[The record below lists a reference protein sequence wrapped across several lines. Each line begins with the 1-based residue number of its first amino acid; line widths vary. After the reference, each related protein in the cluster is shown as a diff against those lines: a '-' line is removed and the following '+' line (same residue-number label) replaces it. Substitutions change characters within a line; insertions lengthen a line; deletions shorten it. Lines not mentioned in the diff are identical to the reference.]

1 MHIKQTY
8 KYCYIQLR
16 HIHQF
21 AVCIEALW
29 KSELEDYI
37 IRRLQKN
44 TTVKLQST
52 KLSQKLSNDLHMAVL
67 ETFVFTWFSVSSF
80 LDFNVPSTA

>member
-8 KYCYIQLR
+8 KYCYIQLC

-37 IRRLQKN
+37 IRRFPKN

-52 KLSQKLSNDLHMAVL
+52 KLSQKLKKYLHMAVL
-67 ETFVFTWFSVSSF
+67 EKKIIDMIFR
-80 LDFNVPSTA
+80 

>member
-8 KYCYIQLR
+8 KYCYILLR

-52 KLSQKLSNDLHMAVL
+52 KWSQKL
-67 ETFVFTWFSVSSF
+67 F
-80 LDFNVPSTA
+80 